1 LCKIGLFS
9 FLFGIIVPKSEVG
22 SQLLQAAPTFNSLLL
37 SSAAEFS
44 ANWQQC
50 DHERCAFREEGF
62 DTVEEILDYIEDT
75 FPLPSLLPN
84 SPLAEAA
91 TEDFFSKFCFYIKV
105 NLM

>member
-1 LCKIGLFS
+1 MRPNFRQIGNNAFH
-9 FLFGIIVPKSEVG
+9 K
-22 SQLLQAAPTFNSLLL
+22 
-37 SSAAEFS
+37 
-44 ANWQQC
+44 
-50 DHERCAFREEGF
+50 RCAFREEGF

-105 NLM
+105 NLMWDVDCGA